1 MGDTVRVRASVS
13 KPEYGWGDVDHTS
26 IGQVDSLIKS
36 LDEVLVDFPEQ
47 DGWRAL
53 TSELEVVLDNS
64 EGLTVFETLK
74 K

>member
-26 IGQVDSLIKS
+26 IGQVDSLVES

-47 DGWRAL
+47 DDWRAL

-64 EGLTVFETLK
+64 EGLTVFEPLK

>member
-1 MGDTVRVRASVS
+1 MGDTVRVRGSVS

-26 IGQVDSLIKS
+26 IGQVDSLEGS
-36 LDEVLVDFPEQ
+36 DEVLVDFPEQ

-64 EGLTVFETLK
+64 EGLTVFKPLK

>member
-53 TSELEVVLDNS
+53 TSELEVVLDND
-64 EGLTVFETLK
+64 EGWTVFEPFK